1 MKNVLETLG
10 ASLPVAS
17 GDRSARLIDL
27 LSSAIALGLL
37 QTGDK
42 LPPENQLAD
51 MLDVSIPTLR
61 EALAELRADGVI
73 ETRRGR
79 GGGSFL
85 VDSPQ
90 NWQQRGTRLL
100 ERYSVAD
107 LRDLGDEASALL
119 GRAAGLAAER
129 ANAADIRR
137 LKDMLRGTREATSE
151 DQAAIN
157 NSRFHI
163 ELAVISQSMY
173 LTQATV
179 QMQSRLAPLLRASP
193 RSSARMDSTHRA
205 HEEIV
210 EAIQM
215 RRTQWAAV
223 LAGGHLDGAIRK
235 IIADKMATLP
245 HLPERGVEQVAAVL
259 EEYFTDLSTFLESEA
274 SQVEGLVRADSESER
289 ILTSIHAHA
298 TATLDR
304 FESAAGAG
312 PIFDVSPEGQ
322 GGDCLYWWIRSAPG
336 LYERRLMDTV
346 AGTEKFYDFRSNPW
360 FQQSQER
367 RVPVLQG
374 PYIDYLGY
382 DAYLVT
388 VTAPMLGTDGDFHGV
403 FGVDLELGSLEQA
416 FLPLLRS
423 VPGSELVLA
432 DASARVI
439 LASSSRW
446 SSGQRIDQAVPG
458 WSVMRLAPESL
469 GLQVFYREA
478 QAYVGAS

>member
-10 ASLPVAS
+10 ASLPIAA
-17 GDRSARLIDL
+17 GDRSARLIGL

-85 VDSPQ
+85 VDSPE
-90 NWQQRGTRLL
+90 NWQQRGARLL

-107 LRDLGDEASALL
+107 LRDLGDEASAVL

-137 LKDMLRGTREATSE
+137 LRDMLRTSSEATSE
-151 DQAAIN
+151 DQAAIS

-193 RSSARMDSTHRA
+193 RSSARMDSTHRT

-210 EAIQM
+210 DAIEM
-215 RRTQWAAV
+215 RRTQRAAA
-223 LAGGHLDGAIRK
+223 LASGHLDAAIRK
-235 IIADKMATLP
+235 IITDKLATMP
-245 HLPERGVEQVAAVL
+245 QLPERGIEQVAASL
-259 EEYFTDLSTFLESEA
+259 EEFFTDLSTFLEAEA
-274 SQVEGLVRADSESER
+274 AQLAGLLGAGSESER
-289 ILTSIHAHA
+289 ILTSIHALA

-312 PIFDVSPEGQ
+312 PIFDASPEGQ
-322 GGDCLYWWIRSAPG
+322 DGDCLYWWIRSIPG
-336 LYERRLMDTV
+336 LYERRLLDTV
-346 AGTEKFYDFRSNPW
+346 AGTEKFYDFRANPW
-360 FQQSQER
+360 FQQAQER

-388 VTAPMLGTDGDFHGV
+388 VSAPMLGEDGDFYGV
-403 FGVDLELGSLEQA
+403 FGADLELESLEQA
-416 FLPLLRS
+416 FLPLLGS

-446 SSGQRIDQAVPG
+446 SSGQRIDQSVPG
-458 WSVMRLAPESL
+458 WSVVPLAPESL
-469 GLQVFYREA
+469 GLQLFYREA
-478 QAYVGAS
+478 QA

>member
-10 ASLPVAS
+10 ASLPVAA

-90 NWQQRGTRLL
+90 NWQQRGARLL

-129 ANAADIRR
+129 ANASDIRR
-137 LKDMLRGTREATSE
+137 LKDMLHRAREATSE

-193 RSSARMDSTHRA
+193 RSSARVDTTHRA

-215 RRTQWAAV
+215 RRVQRATA
-223 LAGGHLDGAIRK
+223 LAGGHLDAAIRK
-235 IIADKMATLP
+235 IIGDKIATLP
-245 HLPERGVEQVAAVL
+245 NLQERKVEQVAAAF
-259 EEYFTDLSTFLESEA
+259 EDFFTDLSTFLEAEA
-274 SQVEGLVRADSESER
+274 SQLAGLAGAESESER
-289 ILTSIHAHA
+289 ILTSIHARA

-312 PIFDVSPEGQ
+312 PIFDASPEGQ
-322 GGDCLYWWIRSAPG
+322 DGDCLYWWVRSAPG

-360 FQQSQER
+360 FQQAQER
-367 RVPVLQG
+367 RLPVLQG

-388 VTAPMLGTDGDFHGV
+388 VTAPMLGAGGEFHGV
-403 FGVDLELGSLEQA
+403 FGVDLELGSLEKA
-416 FLPLLRS
+416 FLPLLGS
-423 VPGSELVLA
+423 VLGRELVLA
-432 DASARVI
+432 DASARVV
-439 LASSSRW
+439 LSSSSRW
-446 SSGQRIDQAVPG
+446 SSGHRIDQAVPG
-458 WSVMRLAPESL
+458 WSVVSLAPESL
-469 GLQVFYREA
+469 GLQLFYREA
-478 QAYVGAS
+478 QAYVGVG